1 MAKAQTTEKAFNFA
15 LSTVLRKKHP
25 LWGDNISAEQTQVI
39 QGMAGRTPDLLLSL
53 SGWSPVVIETEFMPA
68 ATVEIDAKSRLRNV
82 LSDTSN
88 PIEHSIAVRIPA
100 ALKSVKQSELEKAIE
115 DANFSYCIH
124 SAVDGEK
131 DDRWPKNGWIE
142 GGIDDLVN
150 CIESPNR
157 ILGIS

>member
-15 LSTVLRKKHP
+15 LCTVLRKKYP

-39 QGMAGRTPDLLLSL
+39 QGMAGRTPDILLSM
-53 SGWSPVVIETEFMPA
+53 SGWPPVVIETEFMPA
-68 ATVEIDAKSRLRNV
+68 ATVENDAKSRLRNV

-100 ALKSVKQSELEKAIE
+100 ILKSVMQSELEKAIE

-131 DDRWPKNGWIE
+131 MIDGPKT
-142 GGIDDLVN
+142 GGLKA
-150 CIESPNR
+150 E
-157 ILGIS
+157 